1 MTWWLVGLFVVG
13 FGYLAVA
20 MIFAARQEALFFKPK
35 RDLASAPA
43 EAGLAYEDVALA
55 ADGGPTFRGW
65 WLPAPSEPH
74 GPGAGLALLYLH
86 GANTNLG
93 DRVDALAF
101 WHELGFA
108 ILAIDYRGYGRSE
121 GRPSELGLYADT
133 HAAWSWLTGERGL
146 SPDRIVIAAESMGV
160 SLATELGQLVR
171 PAAMVLEAGFT
182 RAADV
187 AQRRYPWLP
196 VKQMIRLQLAS
207 EDRIGSVWCPKLLV
221 HSVAD
226 RTVPITL
233 GRRLERRAA
242 PPCRMLTVRG
252 GHARACVEGGERY
265 RRELERWLAASARP
279 EGADT
284 DA

>member
-1 MTWWLVGLFVVG
+1 MWWLVGLFFVG
-13 FGYLAVA
+13 FGYLAIA
-20 MIFAARQEALFFKPK
+20 MIFAARQDALFFKPK
-35 RDLASAPA
+35 RDLASDPA
-43 EAGLAYEDVALA
+43 EVGLAYDDVVLA
-55 ADGGPTFRGW
+55 AAGGPTFHGW
-65 WLPAPSEPH
+65 WLPAPAEPR
-74 GPGAGLALLYLH
+74 GPGAGFTLLFLH

-133 HAAWSWLTGERGL
+133 HAAWNWLTGERGL
-146 SPDRIVIAAESMGV
+146 EPDRIVVAAESMGV
-160 SLATELGQLVR
+160 SLATELGQTAR

-207 EDRIGSVWCPKLLV
+207 EDHIGRVWCPKLLV
-221 HSVAD
+221 HSVSD

-242 PPCRMLTVRG
+242 PPARMLTVRG
-252 GHARACVEGGERY
+252 AHARACVEGDERY
-265 RRELERWLAASARP
+265 RRELEHWLAGLAGS
-279 EGADT
+279 EGART
-284 DA
+284 DE